1 MVPIS
6 GIAPG
11 DRLYL
16 RHRST
21 RLFPSRYMQTVVSTG
36 LASSKDTPHDVRPH
50 SVSPP
55 IEYSTEPA
63 DSTESLRHRTR
74 FRADGRGAGTS
85 PGVCNVSRQAVV
97 SARWRDVRRRPS
109 SNKTPHGIS
118 AWSCRRATPSR
129 PCARSYSSPRH
140 TWALT
145 RGIVRGRV
153 VWRHDLAGRSSLGR
167 RALGS
172 STPRSPPYSSHAAG
186 SPGSAAP
193 AVSHTRLA
201 AVAAFAAAAHCRCCH
216 CCRSFA
222 RTNATDTGPSSA
234 SCRRRRCRRL
244 ARALAPLPP
253 TPASSLTSSQ
263 STPAPALRAVAA
275 AAAAAAATA
284 TAVFAA
290 SFVAPATTSAVAAVV
305 HRVIHRHRAAD
316 QPQSDTPL

>member
-21 RLFPSRYMQTVVSTG
+21 RLLPSRYMQTVVSTG

-63 DSTESLRHRTR
+63 DSMESLRIVRDSKPMGE
-74 FRADGRGAGTS
+74 AQGPLLVLATS
-85 PGVCNVSRQAVV
+85 VVQAVDQHL
-97 SARWRDVRRRPS
+97 SARRPPTS
-109 SNKTPHGIS
+109 VDQRNTARHQRWYTLASFRSLSTS
-118 AWSCRRATPSR
+118 
-129 PCARSYSSPRH
+129 ARSYSSPRH

-172 STPRSPPYSSHAAG
+172 STPRPTPYSSHAAG
-186 SPGSAAP
+186 SPDSTAP
-193 AVSHTRLA
+193 AVSRTHLA
-201 AVAAFAAAAHCRCCH
+201 AAPRL
-216 CCRSFA
+216 
-222 RTNATDTGPSSA
+222 RTSTVHPGPSSK
-234 SCRRRRCRRL
+234 SCCRRRRRR
-244 ARALAPLPP
+244 RQLPP
-253 TPASSLTSSQ
+253 SSL
-263 STPAPALRAVAA
+263 AIL
-275 AAAAAAATA
+275 
-284 TAVFAA
+284 
-290 SFVAPATTSAVAAVV
+290 TT
-305 HRVIHRHRAAD
+305 
-316 QPQSDTPL
+316 